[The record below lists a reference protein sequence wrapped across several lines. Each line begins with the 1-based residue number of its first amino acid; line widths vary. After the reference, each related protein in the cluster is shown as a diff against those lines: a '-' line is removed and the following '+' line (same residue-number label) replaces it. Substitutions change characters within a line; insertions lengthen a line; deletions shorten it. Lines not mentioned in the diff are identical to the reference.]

1 VKIIAPHFS
10 NRRKQTR
17 TKTDGSFK
25 LDWLNQSSLT
35 EFKGVKKQHSVLEA
49 LFPQGRAEILRLLF
63 APPQKEHYVRE
74 LMRMSG
80 LTLGTVQDELR
91 KLRALQLVTSRS
103 NRYHRFYRANRDHA
117 LFRALAEIVETSE
130 KTPRI
135 ERDLLQR
142 KRRKTSPSRKA
153 RALPVDRPMQW
164 HLFSK
169 RQKT

>member
-1 VKIIAPHFS
+1 M
-10 NRRKQTR
+10 
-17 TKTDGSFK
+17 
-25 LDWLNQSSLT
+25 
-35 EFKGVKKQHSVLEA
+35 KKWHSVLEA

-63 APPQKEHYVRE
+63 AAPQKERYVRE
-74 LMRMSG
+74 LMRMSE

-91 KLRALQLVTSRS
+91 KLRALQLVRSRS

-117 LFRALAEIVETSE
+117 LFRAVVEIVETSE

-135 ERDLLQR
+135 ERDLLHR
-142 KRRKTSPSRKA
+142 KRRKKGRARKD
-153 RALPVDRPMQW
+153 RAMAADRPMQW